1 MEANSLNFIRQK
13 AIPPKLL
20 QHIIYPTSSA
30 ILNEPKDHATNLIV
44 RALFFAMGACE
55 YVKTPVPGRTR
66 RVCLGCIHFL
76 SRKRNRIRHN
86 DPNLLTRAKFVTVV
100 FEDQKN
106 GERFKART
114 QERTKYRF
122 LYPVICFGR
131 AIQRILK
138 YIPNADESTPF
149 CAMNS
154 RKIKTDSIT
163 STFTLNLIRETC
175 GNFGGEAVFGFGPMD
190 I

>member
-1 MEANSLNFIRQK
+1 MR
-13 AIPPKLL
+13 
-20 QHIIYPTSSA
+20 
-30 ILNEPKDHATNLIV
+30 
-44 RALFFAMGACE
+44 ACE
-55 YVKTPVPGRTR
+55 YVKTPVPGKTR
-66 RVCLGCIHFL
+66 RVRLGCIHFL
-76 SRKRNRIRHN
+76 SRKQNRIRH
-86 DPNLLTRAKFVTVV
+86 DDSNLLTRAKFVTVV
-100 FEDQKN
+100 FEDQNN

-138 YIPNADESTPF
+138 YIPNADESTLL

-154 RKIKTDSIT
+154 RKIKTDFIT